1 MTFGE
6 RINKI
11 RTDKHMTQDELAH
24 AVGYKSRSTI
34 AKIESGER
42 DASQSMI
49 VALAKALD
57 TTPSVLMGWEDEKST
72 PIVNDRSAVIER
84 INSLTDSQLGKREAE
99 NELEAVPSL
108 TTQPEYRGFNILK
121 KENVYMIPIFKSVSA
136 GFGSYA
142 DDQVCGYEPV
152 YFDSSR
158 EAAETI
164 AIAVKGDSMY
174 PKIEEDDLVIVHKQD
189 YFENGDIIVA
199 VICSENEGVVKRAF
213 RSESKLTLESIN
225 TAYPPLIFSG
235 SKLEDVKIMGVVR
248 KIIKSV

>member
-84 INSLTDSQLGKREAE
+84 INSLTD

-108 TTQPEYRGFNILK
+108 TTQPEYRGFNILDK
-121 KENVYMIPIFKSVSA
+121 KNVFMVPIFQSVSA
-136 GFGSYA
+136 GFGAYA
-142 DDQVCGYEPV
+142 DDQICGYEPV
-152 YFDSSR
+152 PARSKR
-158 EAAETI
+158 EAEESI
-164 AIAVKGDSMY
+164 AIAVRGDSMY
-174 PKIEEDDLVIVHKQD
+174 PKIEEGDLVIVHKQD
-189 YFENGDIIVA
+189 YFENGDIVVAIV
-199 VICSENEGVVKRAF
+199 CGQNDGFVKRAF
-213 RSESKLTLESIN
+213 QTEGKLTLESIN
-225 TAYPPLIFSG
+225 PSYPPIIFTG
-235 SKLEDVKIMGVVR
+235 ARLDDIKILGVVNR
-248 KIIKSV
+248 IIKSI